1 LLDRGKILILLQL
14 GGGGLPC
21 GVQNLD
27 SMGLAAKIFRNKD
40 LDTSAGLFSGKEELV
55 PDCFGSVRTI
65 PLWAFHSLGQGCTSH
80 ESSIFLWMAVEK

>member
-1 LLDRGKILILLQL
+1 MPVGMYQFFLRDRGKILILLQL

-27 SMGLAAKIFRNKD
+27 STGVAAKIFRNKD
-40 LDTSAGLFSGKEELV
+40 LDTAAGVLSWKAELV

-65 PLWAFHSLGQGCTSH
+65 PL
-80 ESSIFLWMAVEK
+80 